1 MTRSIISSVLCL
13 LLFAAGS
20 LRAQQK
26 AEYTPK
32 IEPCDCLFKNDS
44 LKTRCAYLVV
54 PEKRNKPN
62 GKTIKLPFIYVESS
76 NPNKHK
82 DPVLYTAGGPGAS
95 SLRGVRFINFRQ
107 FSKNRDYIAFEQRGV
122 TYAQPC
128 LSCDGI
134 SEAVKEAYRK
144 NQPLNSVLL
153 GAVKACRKKLVE
165 EGNDLSAYNT
175 TENAADIED
184 LRRALKIDSINLIGI
199 SYSGG
204 LMLTVLRNYPQHI
217 RSIVLD
223 SALPG
228 FVNYEEDALFS
239 IDASFNKIC
248 SNCERDSAAKPQY
261 SNLRQRFHRYFTD
274 IGNKDFSLR
283 YLEKGAKDS
292 ITIKYHRSEL
302 IDFLMNNLQDNRQL
316 KNVPYYITQI
326 IDGKQHDYMK
336 TYFDGIFNSGKDNT
350 LGMRYSMYCSE
361 QIHYANQTL
370 IDKQDEIFPYL
381 AGYRFNDVDHP
392 ICSCWKVQPVS
403 PVAKMPVY
411 SNVPAL
417 LSTGDTD
424 PYCPAFYNDLISH
437 YMPNSQRVL
446 FTDKTHGPALNTR
459 EGDVLIA
466 EFIDNPYRKVKVDG
480 VKIKTW

>member
-1 MTRSIISSVLCL
+1 MTRYSILSIFAL
-13 LLFAAGS
+13 LLYSAGS
-20 LRAQQK
+20 LQAQQK
-26 AEYTPK
+26 ATYTPK
-32 IEPCDCLFKNDS
+32 IEPCNCLFKNDS
-44 LKTRCAYLVV
+44 LNTRCAYLVV
-54 PEKRNKPN
+54 PENRSKPN
-62 GKTIKLPFIYVESS
+62 GKTIKLPFIYVESK
-76 NPNKHK
+76 NPNKRK
-82 DPVLYTAGGPGAS
+82 DPVLYTSGGPGAS
-95 SLRGVRFINFRQ
+95 SLRGVRFINYRQ
-107 FSKNRDYIAFEQRGV
+107 FSKDRDYIAFEQRGV

-134 SEAVKEAYRK
+134 SESIKKAYRK
-144 NQPLNSVLL
+144 NQPLNKTLL
-153 GAVKACRKKLVE
+153 EAVKACRKKLTD

-204 LMLTVLRNYPQHI
+204 LMLTMLRNYPQHI

-228 FVNYEEDALFS
+228 FINYEEDALFS
-239 IDASFNKIC
+239 IDASFNKIF
-248 SNCERDSAAKPQY
+248 SNCERDSTGRRQY
-261 SNLRQRFHRYFTD
+261 DSLRQRFHQYFTA
-274 IGNKDFSLR
+274 IGGKEFSLR
-283 YLEKGAKDS
+283 YLEKGTKDS
-292 ITIKYHRSEL
+292 IIIKYHRSEL

-336 TYFDGIFNSGKDNT
+336 TYFDGIFNAGKENT

-361 QIHYANQTL
+361 QIHYANQGL
-370 IDKQDEIFPYL
+370 IDKQNEIFPYL

-392 ICSCWKVQPVS
+392 ICDCWNVQPVS

-424 PYCPAFYNDLISH
+424 PYCPAFYNDVISR

-466 EFIDNPYRKVKVDG
+466 EFIDNPYQKVKVDG
-480 VKIKTW
+480 IKIKTW

>member
-1 MTRSIISSVLCL
+1 MNRCIISFIFCFF
-13 LLFAAGS
+13 LFIADN
-20 LRAQQK
+20 LQAQQK
-26 AEYTPK
+26 ASYTPK

-44 LKTRCAYLVV
+44 LKTRCAYLIV
-54 PEKRNKPN
+54 PENRSKPN
-62 GKTIKLPFIYVESS
+62 GKTIKLPFIYVESK
-76 NPNKHK
+76 NPNKRK

-107 FSKNRDYIAFEQRGV
+107 FSKDRDYIAFEQRGV
-122 TYAQPC
+122 TYAKPC

-134 SEAVKEAYRK
+134 GDAIKEAYRK
-144 NQPLNSVLL
+144 NQPLNNTLL
-153 GAVKACRKKLVE
+153 EAVKACRKKLTE

-204 LMLTVLRNYPQHI
+204 LMLTVLRNYPEHI

-228 FVNYEEDALFS
+228 FINYEEDALFS
-239 IDASFNKIC
+239 IDATFNKIF
-248 SNCERDSAAKPQY
+248 SNCERDSVGKPLY
-261 SNLRQRFHRYFTD
+261 NNLRQRFHQYFTS
-274 IGNKDFSLR
+274 IGNKEFSLR
-283 YLEKGAKDS
+283 YMEKGAKDS

-302 IDFLMNNLQDNRQL
+302 VDFLMNNLQSNREL
-316 KNVPYYITQI
+316 KNVPYYIVQVM
-326 IDGKQHDYMK
+326 DGKQHDYMK
-336 TYFDGIFNSGKDNT
+336 SYFDGIFNAGKENT

-361 QIHYANQTL
+361 QIHYANQGL
-370 IDKQDEIFPYL
+370 IDKQNEIFPYL

-392 ICSCWKVQPVS
+392 LCNCWNVQPVS

-424 PYCPAFYNDLISH
+424 PYCPAFYNDMISR

-466 EFIDNPYRKVKVDG
+466 EFLDNPYQPVNVDG
-480 VKIKTW
+480 KLITKW

>member
-1 MTRSIISSVLCL
+1 MTRYKLTYIFCL
-13 LLFAAGS
+13 LLFVAGS
-20 LRAQQK
+20 LCAQQK
-26 AEYTPK
+26 AAYTPK

-44 LKTRCAYLVV
+44 LKTRCAYLIV
-54 PEKRNKPN
+54 PENRNKPG
-62 GKTIKLPFIYVESS
+62 GKTIKLPFIYVESN
-76 NPNKHK
+76 NPKKHK
-82 DPVLYTAGGPGAS
+82 DPILYTSGGPGAS
-95 SLRGVRFINFRQ
+95 SLRGVHFINYRQ
-107 FSKNRDYIAFEQRGV
+107 FSKSRDYIAFEQRGV

-128 LSCDGI
+128 LSCDGT

-144 NQPLNSVLL
+144 NQPLNNTLL
-153 GAVKACRKKLVE
+153 EAVKACRKKLTD

-228 FVNYEEDALFS
+228 FINYEEDALFS
-239 IDASFNKIC
+239 IDASFNKIF
-248 SNCERDSAAKPQY
+248 SNCERDSTGKPQY
-261 SNLRQRFHRYFTD
+261 DNLRQRFHQYFTA
-274 IGNKDFSLR
+274 IGNQEFSLK

-292 ITIKYHRSEL
+292 IAIKYHRSEL
-302 IDFLMNNLQDNRQL
+302 IDFLMNKLQDNREL
-316 KNVPYYITQI
+316 KNVPFYVTQLI
-326 IDGKQHDYMK
+326 AGKQGNYMK
-336 TYFDGIFNSGKDNT
+336 DYFDGIFNAGKENT

-361 QIHYANQTL
+361 QIHYANQGL
-370 IDKQDEIFPYL
+370 IDKQNEIFPYL
-381 AGYRFNDVDHP
+381 VGYRFNDVDHP
-392 ICSCWKVQPVS
+392 LCDCWKVQPVS
-403 PVAKMPVY
+403 PVAKLPVY
-411 SNVPAL
+411 SNIPAL

-424 PYCPAFYNDLISH
+424 PYCPAFYNDVISR
-437 YMPNSQRVL
+437 YLPNSQRVL

-466 EFIDNPYRKVKVDG
+466 EFIEHPYQRVKVDG
-480 VKIKTW
+480 IKIKTW